1 MAARAAAS
9 SSTFARAPVP
19 GGIFV
24 EVGATF
30 FSCAVPDRIEAIKSS
45 RSPPPAGARTG
56 TDGLLAWGGGGAGGS
71 GGAGGGG
78 GAAMGGGGGG
88 GGGGAPPPTIGGGSG
103 GGGGAPTPMAGGC
116 GGASGTD
123 EGPGMGGG
131 TGGWPTSGGGDG
143 RLAGGAVAGRG
154 GAGGGDGGRASTT
167 GGGAMR
173 DTGGGGMPG
182 TGGGRCRVGS
192 ARLRN
197 ERHALASMPGKGT
210 RGGDAE
216 SVPEAESMPVRATSR
231 RVHELGSS
239 YECRTADCV
248 PNVPHFGPDIEI

>member
-1 MAARAAAS
+1 MGSGSGAQSATFGYRRQSVATASFRHLTARALFLGPTGSPGQVGEALERWVAARAAAS

-45 RSPPPAGARTG
+45 RSPPLAGARTG

-173 DTGGGGMPG
+173 GTGGGGMPG
-182 TGGGRCRVGS
+182 TGGGR
-192 ARLRN
+192 
-197 ERHALASMPGKGT
+197 
-210 RGGDAE
+210 
-216 SVPEAESMPVRATSR
+216 
-231 RVHELGSS
+231 
-239 YECRTADCV
+239 
-248 PNVPHFGPDIEI
+248 